1 MKNITAILL
10 FTISVCSAQK
20 TEKTIVTIPNA
31 PGIVFEVGNGKIF
44 ESAIKIK
51 NAKNKEEG
59 IDAENKYLEYKYG
72 LMNVNWKPF
81 GSEFYEVKRKIYN
94 LIHIEILKKGENI
107 ESDMTTVYFEIT
119 ECLKE
124 K

>member
-1 MKNITAILL
+1 MKKILAILL

-31 PGIVFEVGNGKIF
+31 PGIVYEIGNGEIF
-44 ESAIKIK
+44 ESAVKIK

-72 LMNVNWKPF
+72 LMNVGWKPF
-81 GSEFYEVKRKIYN
+81 GSEFYEVKRKTYN
-94 LIHIEILKKGENI
+94 LIHIEILKKDANA
-107 ESDMTTVYFEIT
+107 ESEMTTVYFEIT